1 MTPAGLPGEDSLFPG
16 VFEFLLQIHDGQQA
30 VRVNDDAL
38 PALFLKNTVRK
49 ERPED
54 LGHRDDVHIKMRRY
68 LIVAEKLGQ
77 HKRRLF
83 RGELQK
89 QVAHAR
95 RHRQRGKHHGM
106 REHIHKIERRSAHDR
121 GPDLGVA
128 PDLFQK
134 NLGGEYQR

>member
-1 MTPAGLPGEDSLFPG
+1 MTPAGLPGEDSLFSG

-38 PALFLKNTVRK
+38 PALFLKNAVRE

-77 HKRRLF
+77 HIRRLF

-89 QVAHAR
+89 QVARAPLQAAR
-95 RHRQRGKHHGM
+95 K
-106 REHIHKIERRSAHDR
+106 
-121 GPDLGVA
+121 A
-128 PDLFQK
+128 PW
-134 NLGGEYQR
+134 NA

>member
-1 MTPAGLPGEDSLFPG
+1 
-16 VFEFLLQIHDGQQA
+16 
-30 VRVNDDAL
+30 
-38 PALFLKNTVRK
+38 
-49 ERPED
+49 
-54 LGHRDDVHIKMRRY
+54 MRRY

-77 HKRRLF
+77 HIRRLF

-95 RHRQRGKHHGM
+95 RYRQRGKHHGM

-134 NLGGEYQR
+134 NLGGNINDDAVRLREKTGKEFRAVHPAHAIYGVIPFQDRHESE